1 MKLLSRCPHCLQ
13 TESIGTY
20 TDTQRAHSCPS
31 CGLSYVPHRHLFV
44 ADPLTEVTVAVRD
57 EAAPSAGARKPPQPP
72 STLRNSTP
80 ERHWAWAVVSI
91 LMLFALGVQIALHHR
106 DLWAAQWPASQ
117 AALQILCKPF
127 GCRLQPPELLDD
139 IQVVSSGFDQQ
150 HQGDFVFALE
160 LQHPLPH
167 RVATP
172 AMELT
177 LTDAQ
182 DRALVRKILLPEQ
195 LGLGLALPPGDGIT
209 VEARFTLDPELQN
222 HISGFR
228 VELFY
233 P

>member
-1 MKLLSRCPHCLQ
+1 
-13 TESIGTY
+13 
-20 TDTQRAHSCPS
+20 
-31 CGLSYVPHRHLFV
+31 VPQRHLFV

-57 EAAPSAGARKPPQPP
+57 EAVPSAVARAPLQP
-72 STLRNSTP
+72 RNTHRGNTP
-80 ERHWAWAVVSI
+80 GRHLAWAVLSS
-91 LMLFALGVQIALHHR
+91 LLLFALGAQIALHHR
-106 DLWAAQWPASQ
+106 DLWAARWPASQ
-117 AALQILCKPF
+117 AALQILCKPL
-127 GCRLQPPELLDD
+127 GCRLQPPELLDA

-150 HQGDFVFALE
+150 DQGDFVFALE

-182 DRALVRKILLPEQ
+182 DRALIRKVLLPEQ
-195 LGLGLALPPGDGIT
+195 LGLGLALPAGDGIS

-222 HISGFR
+222 HVSGFR